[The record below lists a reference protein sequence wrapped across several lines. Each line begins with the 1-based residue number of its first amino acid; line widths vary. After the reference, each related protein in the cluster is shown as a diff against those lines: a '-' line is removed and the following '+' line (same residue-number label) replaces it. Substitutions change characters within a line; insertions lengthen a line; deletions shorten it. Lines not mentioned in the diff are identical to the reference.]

1 MSYES
6 YAASHFTLFTL
17 STTNSKQWLKVV
29 GDLGNYDEMVANRVD
44 RDLWQVVRVRYLGD
58 EFSGIFPTTVTYAD
72 GYRKLVAAIESTVG
86 KFALCGFGQGAAVCS
101 MVYKEIMSGT
111 LQHRR
116 DDLVAGVMFGNPMRE
131 AGHTIPGGI
140 NPGGHGMFGPDYRLV
155 GSESLWWDFANAGD
169 PAACVGDMVLDQV
182 IQACSDAIAFGDWD
196 STGGIIQWLNS
207 LFTPDHPDWAT
218 LIPNAV
224 EWINRVFI
232 STTQIYLTDPVLNQE
247 PHIRYHFPYAGLSG
261 NSLSAVQLAVNYLNS
276 IPPLLTPTY
285 DFSSGLAGGGD
296 QDRFRF
302 IVEEAVTGEILSRD
316 LVVQNPKLLR
326 ALSGP
331 CAIEFDVDEHDPSTQ
346 GILFKPYGHIVH
358 AEKTIMGQRQIWA
371 SAIVQPSEVDKKTG
385 IMHLSSKG
393 FSSYPKDIPWLQNW
407 NPLVVDP
414 FEVVQK
420 IWSHVQSYPT
430 GNLGVTVYPATSGI
444 EMLPGY
450 AFDGEITNVSF
461 FAMFIRAADKQDCQ
475 DNIDKLARDIP
486 FDYVEQSNWNSN
498 RTAID
503 KYIYLGYPVAGIQQ
517 DNLVFAMNEN
527 VLEASPHVETEIDWV
542 SDIIIDGWFP
552 GSEHSAQISN
562 ADPHR
567 FRRVISQDDARINS
581 DERAAA
587 WARRKL
593 TRRQTPSYW
602 DSIIVD
608 MGHPNAPFGSYDVGD
623 RIWVR
628 GFMPWIGDVN
638 QLHKILA
645 ISVDEKAGACE
656 LTLKAEGA
664 YDYDPIYYQGDVD
677 GSVVVI
683 AYNAP
688 AAYVAHGEGT
698 VVIS

>member
-17 STTNSKQWLKVV
+17 AATNAKPLELLV
-29 GDLGNYDEMVANRVD
+29 GDLGNYDDMVGNRVD
-44 RDLWQVVRVRYLGD
+44 RNLWRVVPIRYLGD
-58 EFSGIFPTTVTYAD
+58 SFTGVFPPVITYTD
-72 GYRKLVAAIESTVG
+72 GFRKLVAAIEGTVG
-86 KFALCGFGQGAAVCS
+86 KFALCGFSQGAGVCS
-101 MVYKEIMSGT
+101 MVYKEIMEGT

-116 DDLVAGVMFGNPMRE
+116 GDLVAGVMFGNPMRE
-131 AGHTIPGGI
+131 QGHTIPGGAD
-140 NPGGHGMFGPDYRLV
+140 PGGHGLFGPDLRLV
-155 GSESLWWDFANAGD
+155 GSETLWWDFANAGD
-169 PAACVGDMVLDQV
+169 PAACVGDQTLDQV
-182 IQACSDAIAFGDWD
+182 ITACADALCFGAW
-196 STGGIIQWLNS
+196 TGTGDVIPWLNS
-207 LFTPDHPDWAT
+207 LFTPDHPDWSQ

-224 EWINRVFI
+224 EWIARLSKWSNL
-232 STTQIYLTDPVLNQE
+232 IYITDPVLNQE
-247 PHIRYHFPYAGLSG
+247 PHARYHFPYAGLSG
-261 NSLSAVQLAVNYLNS
+261 NTLSAVQLAVNYLNS
-276 IPPLLTPTY
+276 IPPLLTPSY
-285 DFSSGLAGGGD
+285 DFSSGIAGGGD

-302 IVEEAVTGEILSRD
+302 IVEEAVTGEIVSRD

-331 CAIEFDVDEHDPSTQ
+331 CAMEFDVDEHDPSTN
-346 GILFKPYGHIVH
+346 GILFKPYGHIIH
-358 AEKTIMGQRQIWA
+358 AEKMIMGERQIWA
-371 SAIVQPSEVDKKTG
+371 SAIVQPSEIDKKTG
-385 IMHLSSKG
+385 VMKLTAKG
-393 FSSYPKDIPWLQNW
+393 FSAYPKDIPWLQNW

-414 FEVVQK
+414 FEIVAK
-420 IWSHVQSYPT
+420 IWNHVQSYST
-430 GNLGVTVYPATSGI
+430 GNLGVNVYPATSGI

-461 FAMFIRAADKQDCQ
+461 YALFIRAADKQDCQ

-486 FDYVEQSNWNSN
+486 FDYVEQSEWNAN
-498 RTAID
+498 RTAIN
-503 KYIYLGYPVAGIQQ
+503 KHLYLGYPVAGIQQ
-517 DNLVFAMNEN
+517 DNLVFALNEN

-628 GFMPWIGDVN
+628 GFMPWVGDVN

-664 YDYDPIYYQGDVD
+664 YDYDPIYYQGMVG
-677 GSVVVI
+677 GSIVVK
-683 AYNAP
+683 ATSAP
-688 AAYVAHGEGT
+688 KAMVSATPGT
-698 VVIS
+698 VVIT